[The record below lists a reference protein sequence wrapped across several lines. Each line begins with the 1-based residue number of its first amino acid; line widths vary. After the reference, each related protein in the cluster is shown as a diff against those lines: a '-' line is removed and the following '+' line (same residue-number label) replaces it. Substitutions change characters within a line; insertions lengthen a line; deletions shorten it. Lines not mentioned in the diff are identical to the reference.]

1 MGCLKVRKHLLIILL
16 RMRGGV
22 GLRWGLMKMM
32 VWIVKVGM
40 VKGLK
45 VSILDLGSP
54 STPSVVKSL
63 ELITFWRIK
72 SKLHLMNV
80 LDSVALSD
88 EHPLYL
94 IHAFTALASSMANQ
108 TTSDTQFM
116 DLFISTL
123 YPGPRTIIHLEH
135 EACSQWHPRVNSNS
149 NSHKSNVP
157 RYLILPVRFY
167 KNTHNL
173 SHALSQLWMLVF

>member
-1 MGCLKVRKHLLIILL
+1 MVRS
-16 RMRGGV
+16 
-22 GLRWGLMKMM
+22 
-32 VWIVKVGM
+32 
-40 VKGLK
+40 LK
-45 VSILDLGSP
+45 VSIPDLGSP
-54 STPSVVKSL
+54 SAPSIVKSS
-63 ELITFWRIK
+63 ELIMEVSFQRIK
-72 SKLHLMNV
+72 SKLHLMNA

-108 TTSDTQFM
+108 TTSNTQFM

-135 EACSQWHPRVNSNS
+135 EACSQWYPRVNSNS

-157 RYLILPVRFY
+157 RYLILPVHFY

-173 SHALSQLWMLVF
+173 SHALSQLWMLVLDRKSVV